1 MVEYITRCPC
11 GKHNIL
17 SAVKAIKPKNKR
29 LPQRISKCYSCKK
42 ATRMTIIG
50 EVVKVADNNINS
62 NAEFAKANTLTFR
75 MWNP

>member
-1 MVEYITRCPC
+1 
-11 GKHNIL
+11 
-17 SAVKAIKPKNKR
+17 
-29 LPQRISKCYSCKK
+29 
-42 ATRMTIIG
+42 MTIIG